1 MKNQMS
7 EKRTAKGS
15 SRTLLL
21 FFLSILL
28 SGRSGSGPPAADD
41 FVTFAKSN
49 AKALLTAGVYQ
60 KFPCAL
66 PGAEKSKGALSE
78 FWDRAHLCTT
88 PRGIVFSCWSGKLQ
102 AGQIGNLDFPDLLG
116 NSKPVQVCP
125 ACEVVISKHSLCV
138 PTVAAC
144 KGNPLY
150 PFTGGGVMPT
160 SGHAGR
166 NRSEPPQKT

>member
-1 MKNQMS
+1 MS

-15 SRTLLL
+15 SEKLLPFL
-21 FFLSILL
+21 F
-28 SGRSGSGPPAADD
+28 AY
-41 FVTFAKSN
+41 FAIWPERIGAICSRKLCYFPESN

-78 FWDRAHLCTT
+78 FWDRAHLYTT
-88 PRGIVFSCWSGKLQ
+88 PPGIVFSCRSGKLQ
-102 AGQIGNLDFPDLLG
+102 AGQNRESGFSRFAG

-125 ACEVVISKHSLCV
+125 ACKVAISKHSLCV

-144 KGNPLY
+144 KGNPLHLLR
-150 PFTGGGVMPT
+150 V
-160 SGHAGR
+160 AG
-166 NRSEPPQKT
+166 S

>member
-1 MKNQMS
+1 MS
-7 EKRTAKGS
+7 EKRTIEGS

-28 SGRSGSGPPAADD
+28 SGRSGSEPPAAE
-41 FVTFAKSN
+41 
-49 AKALLTAGVYQ
+49 G
-60 KFPCAL
+60 CRW
-66 PGAEKSKGALSE
+66 SK
-78 FWDRAHLCTT
+78 
-88 PRGIVFSCWSGKLQ
+88 
-102 AGQIGNLDFPDLLG
+102 IGNLDFLDLLG

-138 PTVAAC
+138 PTAAAC

-150 PFTGGGVMPT
+150 LLTGGGVMPT

-166 NRSEPPQKT
+166 DRPGQLQDLRKPYSRTRQSRRESILKALRCI

>member
-1 MKNQMS
+1 MKS
-7 EKRTAKGS
+7 CF
-15 SRTLLL
+15 L
-21 FFLSILL
+21 FFLSIFL
-28 SGRSGSGPPAADD
+28 SGRDGWTPETAID

-78 FWDRAHLCTT
+78 FWDRAHLYTT
-88 PRGIVFSCWSGKLQ
+88 PPGIVFSCRSGKLQ
-102 AGQIGNLDFPDLLG
+102 AGQNRESGFSRFAG

-125 ACEVVISKHSLCV
+125 ACKVVISKHSLCV
-138 PTVAAC
+138 PTAAAC

-166 NRSEPPQKT
+166 DRPGQPQDL